1 MSKLKFLPPIL
12 AEICLPRQV
21 QRQPEPDLVMDREDQ
36 VTAYQEAGDNA
47 GGMFAVHLFH
57 AAHMSQTIYGARS
70 VIDLACGPG
79 ALLMLMAQ
87 IHPTIRF
94 IGVDLSAPMLEAA
107 ESSRQARGL
116 ENVTFVQQDITKLD
130 LASLGKFDAVTS
142 TMAAHHLPTVGHL
155 ERFFA
160 QVQTIAENSGRVYIA
175 DLLRPKRQRTLD
187 FMVRS
192 SLDVQSTTFSEDY
205 RNSMAAAFVGSD
217 FRRLQNQYLPYC
229 KYNTTFP
236 AKLFMILKSQSRQ
249 IPNALRHVFVEER
262 SNLSP
267 RLRQDLDDLRT
278 FFALGGL
285 KPDAFA

>member
-1 MSKLKFLPPIL
+1 MSKLKFLPPII
-12 AEICLPRQV
+12 AEVCLPRQV
-21 QRQPEPDLVMDREDQ
+21 QRLPEPGLVMDRDEQ
-36 VTAYQEAGDNA
+36 VVAYQEAGDNA

-57 AAHMSQTIYGARS
+57 AAHMTQTIYGARS

-79 ALLMLMAQ
+79 DLLLLMAQ

-107 ESSRQARGL
+107 ERSRKSLGL
-116 ENVTFVQQDITKLD
+116 DNVTFVQQDITDLD
-130 LASLGKFDAVTS
+130 LNSLGKFDAVTS
-142 TMAAHHLPTVGHL
+142 TMAAHHLPTVDHL

-192 SLDVQSTTFSEDY
+192 SSDVQSTTFSEDY
-205 RNSMAAAFVGSD
+205 KNSMTAAFVGAD
-217 FRRLQNQYLPYC
+217 FRRLQRQYLPYC
-229 KYNTTFP
+229 KCNTTFP
-236 AKLFMILKSQSRQ
+236 AKLFIILKSQSRQ
-249 IPNALRHVFVEER
+249 IPNTLRRVFVEQR

-285 KPDAFA
+285 RLDPFA

>member
-1 MSKLKFLPPIL
+1 MSKLKFLPPML

-21 QRQPEPDLVMDREDQ
+21 QRRPEPDLVMDRDDQ
-36 VTAYQEAGDNA
+36 VTAYQEAGDNT

-57 AAHMSQTIYGARS
+57 AAHMTQTIYGARS

-79 ALLMLMAQ
+79 DLLMLMAQ
-87 IHPTIRF
+87 IHPTVRF
-94 IGVDLSAPMLEAA
+94 VGVDLSAPMLEAA
-107 ESSRQARGL
+107 ERSRKALGL
-116 ENVTFVQQDITKLD
+116 ENVTFMQQDITDLD
-130 LASLGKFDAVTS
+130 RDSLGKFDAVTS

-160 QVQTIAENSGRVYIA
+160 QVQAIADSSGRVYIA
-175 DLLRPKRQRTLD
+175 DLLRPKRKHTLD

-192 SLDVQSTTFSEDY
+192 SLDVQSKTFSEDY

-217 FRRLQNQYLPYC
+217 FRRLQSQYLPYC

-249 IPNALRHVFVEER
+249 IPNALRRVFVDKR
-262 SNLSP
+262 SGLSP
-267 RLRQDLDDLRT
+267 RLRQDLDDLRM
-278 FFALGGL
+278 FFTLGGL
-285 KPDAFA
+285 RPDAFA